1 MITLSLSS
9 LLSIY
14 LSICLSIHYLTI
26 SLYLCIVILFQAVWE
41 KVVSFLKFKANPSS
55 CIFEKRFLV
64 SIPLLIKQVTVH
76 QFFPY
81 YIFYSSCSVPPHCFF
96 IYNKTCLCKLKNK
109 TPLSLQHLFHHS
121 TANLLLRACLLPLL
135 QNGEPQIPFTS
146 FPSAIKLLSL
156 LIY

>member
-1 MITLSLSS
+1 MGIFSQLENRVYLLYRYLKMWDLNVVLMITLSLSS

-64 SIPLLIKQVTVH
+64 SIPLLIK
-76 QFFPY
+76 
-81 YIFYSSCSVPPHCFF
+81 
-96 IYNKTCLCKLKNK
+96 
-109 TPLSLQHLFHHS
+109 
-121 TANLLLRACLLPLL
+121 
-135 QNGEPQIPFTS
+135 
-146 FPSAIKLLSL
+146 
-156 LIY
+156 